1 MQTETRQDGDILVA
15 HLNGRL
21 DAHGATVA
29 QQALNFARSPARHL
43 VLDLAAV
50 PYLSSAGLRAF
61 VLLHKEC
68 AARQGT
74 LALAALQP
82 YCREVLR
89 VGGLDTLFALYDCPE
104 AALAALRGEHGLLK
118 TPHGSFEVIPGS
130 DEPGGI
136 EVLGH
141 IEDVL
146 ASRVTEK
153 QVRSKRFFA
162 KEYSL
167 GLGGMAASVEEA
179 LPVMG
184 EMITIGG
191 TMVWLPTDGYDTPD
205 FLIPKVDSDL
215 VTIRTGFNAS
225 LRGHFNEFFHF
236 RSASPEGSTLSELYR
251 SLFDLAAARR
261 PDYKGALGLAM
272 RAEVSAVYGA
282 GVVKSPIAANAPA
295 NGEWITHPSNFK
307 EWFEFDA
314 EPRLRGVTGLISG
327 AGGDLTRDLS
337 AFSRES
343 LGATF
348 YINPANTAGSAGE
361 QLHNHGVFFSPL
373 PFAETPGSL
382 EEEIAAVV
390 EAGDFADM
398 RHLLDKTAITRAL
411 IGVIYVQDFWPDP
424 AG

>member
-1 MQTETRQDGDILVA
+1 MLQKE
-15 HLNGRL
+15 L
-21 DAHGATVA
+21 DFSSDA
-29 QQALNFARSPARHL
+29 ARHL
-43 VLDLAAV
+43 VLDLGDV
-50 PYLSSAGLRAF
+50 PYLSSAGLRLF
-61 VLLHKEC
+61 LLFHKEC
-68 AARQGT
+68 LVRNGVF
-74 LALAALQP
+74 ALVGVQP

-89 VGGLDTLFALYDCPE
+89 VGGLDALFALYEGMEDVQ
-104 AALAALRGEHGLLK
+104 AAVRKKAGLLRTEHG
-118 TPHGSFEVIPGS
+118 TFEPIPGS

-136 EVLGH
+136 EILGH

-146 ASRVTEK
+146 ASRVSEAH
-153 QVRSKRFFA
+153 VRSKHFFA

-167 GLGGMAASVEEA
+167 GLGGMGASVEEA

-225 LRGHFNEFFHF
+225 LRGPFNEFFHF
-236 RSASPEGSTLSELYR
+236 RSASPEGSTMSELYR
-251 SLFDLAAARR
+251 SLFDLAAGRR
-261 PDYKGALGLAM
+261 PDYKGAIGLAM

-282 GVVKSPIAANAPA
+282 GVVKSPIAAHAPE
-295 NGEWITHPSNFK
+295 NGRWITDPSNFK
-307 EWFEFDA
+307 QWFEFDA

-327 AGGDLTRDLS
+327 VGVDLRRDLS
-337 AFSRES
+337 AFSQAS
-343 LGATF
+343 LNATF
-348 YINPANTAGSAGE
+348 YINPANTAGSADE

-382 EEEIAAVV
+382 EKEIAAVV
-390 EAGDFADM
+390 EAGDFVDM